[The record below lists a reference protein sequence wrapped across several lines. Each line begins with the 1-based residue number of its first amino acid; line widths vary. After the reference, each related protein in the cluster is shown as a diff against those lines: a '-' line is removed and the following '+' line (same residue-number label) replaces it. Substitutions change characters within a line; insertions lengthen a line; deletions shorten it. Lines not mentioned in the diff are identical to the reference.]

1 MGDSREYFYLDL
13 RIERVKS
20 LVSLQPISCL
30 FFLLVPGPPPVNIM
44 APSSAV
50 PNLLDGG
57 GLLNPAPLGV
67 QAPVQMNHQPVASL
81 TPNSSSG

>member
-1 MGDSREYFYLDL
+1 M
-13 RIERVKS
+13 
-20 LVSLQPISCL
+20 
-30 FFLLVPGPPPVNIM
+30 NIM